1 MTEQS
6 SKIRKNCRTFFPMG
20 FGVSKVEDAII
31 VLNFIDIIDNENDD
45 HEIITSIA
53 MSEAKAKTLI
63 KALNDAIDDD
73 DENDSA

>member
-1 MTEQS
+1 MTEKS
-6 SKIRKNCRTFFPMG
+6 SKIIKNCRTFFPMG

-45 HEIITSIA
+45 HEIISSIA
-53 MSEAKAKTLI
+53 MSEEKAKTLI
-63 KALNDAIDDD
+63 KALNEAIDD

>member
-1 MTEQS
+1 MTEKS
-6 SKIRKNCRTFFPMG
+6 SKIIKNCRTFFPMG

-45 HEIITSIA
+45 HEIISSIA

-63 KALNDAIDDD
+63 KALNEAIDG